1 MRTSWKGVLNFNVM
15 RYLFL
20 LSLVFVFSSC
30 CSLRLT
36 QQGKRDCRID
46 RAEEKI
52 VELTIKYPELKSTV
66 VDSVPF
72 LHVIPSYTV
81 SGQSVMHIDTT
92 IIDSVRKIVIES
104 EGDVE
109 AILNRA
115 KKLIDIDPVELDKH
129 DVHAKAYVMDGVL
142 YLTVEKREQTVAG
155 EVPVT
160 RDIITVDNSLKWY
173 QHVEVWIMI
182 GFLILVMVII
192 LLATKR

>member
-1 MRTSWKGVLNFNVM
+1 MRTLYFIA
-15 RYLFL
+15 LA
-20 LSLVFVFSSC
+20 FVASSC

-36 QQGKRDCRID
+36 QQGKRDCKVD

-81 SGQSVMHIDTT
+81 FGESVMHIDTT
-92 IIDSVRKIVIES
+92 IIDSISKIVMES
-104 EGDVE
+104 NGDE
-109 AILNRA
+109 LLILERA
-115 KKLIDIDPVELDKH
+115 KKLIDIDPIELEKH
-129 DVHAKAYVMDGVL
+129 DVHAEAYVIDGVL
-142 YLTVEKREQTVAG
+142 YLNVEKKEQTISG

-182 GFLILVMVII
+182 GFLILVMAII